1 MFSKKIQTK
10 TAAALS
16 TNADKILNVF
26 QSTISGLTQVV
37 ADAQASI
44 AVKEEEI
51 KAAQEESEQ
60 LKKVVEKN
68 QAGIE
73 KIEAILK

>member
-1 MFSKKIQTK
+1 MFFSQ
-10 TAAALS
+10 LS
-16 TNADKILNVF
+16 QV
-26 QSTISGLTQVV
+26 LTQVV
-37 ADAQASI
+37 ADAQSKALQF
-44 AVKEEEI
+44 KEEEI

-68 QAGIE
+68 QAVIE